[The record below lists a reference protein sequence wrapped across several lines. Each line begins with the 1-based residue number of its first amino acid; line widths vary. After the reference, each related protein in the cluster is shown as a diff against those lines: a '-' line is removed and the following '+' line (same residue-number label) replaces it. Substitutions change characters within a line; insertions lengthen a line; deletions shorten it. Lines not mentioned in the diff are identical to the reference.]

1 MTRHVAWSCHS
12 FLVAGSLIMLPAILV
27 ASEVKEDEVVVF
39 FPSVA
44 SLSDDG
50 STWTSRIHGW
60 ICEPESDGLFR
71 NAAIAG
77 FRNSL
82 GLSTDEAKSQIFEQ
96 RARAFLA
103 DNERGKRISIRLAG
117 SVFELEPSAEDGHCF
132 GTVRLDAAAVR
143 RSARDGRLSYQAV
156 LERRDSRLFAGEVHV
171 VDPVGVSVI
180 SDIDDTIKVTE
191 VTDRKKLLRNTFL
204 LPFRAV
210 DGMSDVY
217 RRWSR
222 GGATFHFVSASPWQ
236 LYQPLA
242 QFVNQT
248 GFPPA
253 TFHLRQVR
261 LKDSSALAL
270 LADPLEAKLQV
281 IEPLMRLYPRRRFIL
296 VGDSGE
302 RDPEVYGRIAQ
313 NYPEQVQRIF
323 IRDVTGQAA
332 TAPRYQAAFGSLSTD
347 KWQLFQDAA
356 AIREDPAAW
365 SGEKSAKTSSR

>member
-1 MTRHVAWSCHS
+1 MTRRIAWSCHS
-12 FLVAGSLIMLPAILV
+12 FLVAGSLIMLPSILV

-60 ICEPESDGLFR
+60 IFEPESDGLFR

-77 FRNSL
+77 FRSTL
-82 GLSTDEAKSQIFEQ
+82 GLSADEANSQIFEQ

-117 SVFELEPSAEDGHCF
+117 SVFELEPSAEDGHFF
-132 GTVRLDAAAVR
+132 GTLRLDAAAVR
-143 RSARDGRLSYQAV
+143 RWARDGRLSYQAV
-156 LERRDSRLFAGEVHV
+156 LERRDSRVFAGEVHV

-191 VTDRKKLLRNTFL
+191 VTDRKKLLQNTFL

-210 DGMSDVY
+210 DGMAEIY

-253 TFHLRQVR
+253 TFHLRQIR
-261 LKDSSALAL
+261 LKDSSVLSL
-270 LADPLEAKLQV
+270 LADPLQAKLQV
-281 IEPLMRLYPRRRFIL
+281 IEPLMTMFPRRRFIL

-313 NYPEQVQRIF
+313 KYPEQVLRIF

-332 TAPRYQAAFGSLSTD
+332 TAPRYQAAFGGLPAD
-347 KWQLFQDAA
+347 RWQLFQDAA
-356 AIREDPAAW
+356 AIQEDPAAW
-365 SGEKSAKTSSR
+365 SGRNKD

>member
-1 MTRHVAWSCHS
+1 MTRQTTRFCYRV
-12 FLVAGSLIMLPAILV
+12 LLIGSLTMLSASLL

-60 ICEPESDGLFR
+60 IFEPESDGLFR
-71 NAAIAG
+71 SAAISG

-82 GLSTDEAKSQIFEQ
+82 GLSAGEAEGQIFEQ

-117 SVFELEPSAEDGHCF
+117 GVFELEPSTEDGHFF

-242 QFVNQT
+242 QFVNQA

-253 TFHLRQVR
+253 TFHLRQIR
-261 LKDSSALAL
+261 LKDSSVLSL

-281 IEPLMRLYPRRRFIL
+281 IEPLMRLYPHRRFIL

-302 RDPEVYGRIAQ
+302 RDPEVYGQIARK
-313 NYPEQVQRIF
+313 YPDQVLRIF

-332 TAPRYQAAFGSLSTD
+332 TAPRYQAAFGGWPAD
-347 KWQLFQDAA
+347 RWQLFQDAA
-356 AIREDPAAW
+356 AIEGDPAAW
-365 SGEKSAKTSSR
+365 SGETSVKTSNR